1 MTRQIILNAFD
12 MNCVTHIVAGTWR
25 HPESQAVRY
34 KDIEYW
40 TELAT
45 LLERGLFDGLFIAD
59 VLGVYDIYGGT
70 PDGALRS
77 GAQVPVNDPMLVVSA
92 MAAATKHLGFG
103 VTAAT
108 SFEHPYSFARR
119 MSTLDHLTKGRVGWN
134 IVTGYLESAA
144 KNHGLEHITS
154 HADRYDI
161 ADEYTEVLYKLW
173 ESSWED
179 DAVATEP
186 GRAHY
191 ADPSK
196 VHPINHEGRHFR
208 VPGIHLCEP
217 SPQRTPVLYQAGSS
231 HRGREFGAQ
240 NAEVIFLGA
249 KSKEALRATVSDIRT
264 RASDAGRDPYDIKI
278 VSGHV
283 VITGAT
289 EAEAAARYEDFS
301 RYTDPEGALV
311 LQSGWMGSDLSRYR
325 LDDPV
330 KVADNEFFKSN
341 VEAYGQGDQTLRDFV
356 NRHTIGAQGG
366 FTVGSPTQ
374 VADELQ
380 DWVEQTDVDGFNL
393 TNVIT
398 PGTFADFI
406 DYVVPELQRRGVYK
420 TSYTEGPLRHKL
432 FGRGARLPENHRA
445 AGYRHMAQETTP

>member
-1 MTRQIILNAFD
+1 MILNAFD
-12 MNCVTHIVAGTWR
+12 MNCVTHIVPGSWR
-25 HPESQAVRY
+25 HPESQARRY
-34 KDIEYW
+34 KDVEYW
-40 TELAT
+40 VELAK

-59 VLGVYDIYGGT
+59 VLGVYDVYGGG
-70 PDGALRS
+70 PEAALRA
-77 GAQVPVNDPMLVVSA
+77 GAQVPVNDPMLTVSA
-92 MAAATKHLGFG
+92 MAAATTHLGFG

-119 MSTLDHLTKGRVGWN
+119 MSTLDHLTKGRIGWN

-144 KNHGLEHITS
+144 RNHGLDTITP

-173 ESSWED
+173 EGSWED
-179 DAVATEP
+179 DAVGTDP
-186 GRAHY
+186 DRRHY

-196 VHPINHEGRHFR
+196 VHPIEHIGRHFQ

-217 SPQRTPVLYQAGSS
+217 SPQRTPVLYQAGASS
-231 HRGREFGAQ
+231 RGRTFGAE

-249 KSKEALRATVSDIRT
+249 RTKGALRETVHDIRART
-264 RASDAGRDPYDIKI
+264 ADAGRDPYGIKI
-278 VSGHV
+278 VAGHV
-283 VITGAT
+283 VVTGAD
-289 EAEAAARYEDFS
+289 EAAAKARYEDFR

-311 LQSGWMGSDLSRYR
+311 LFSGWLGDDLSRFG

-330 KVADNEFFKSN
+330 TVADNEFFKSN
-341 VEAYGQGDQTLRDFV
+341 VTAYGQGDLTIKDFIEHHTV
-356 NRHTIGAQGG
+356 NAQGG

-380 DWVEQTDVDGFNL
+380 EWVEETDIDGFNL
-393 TNVIT
+393 TNIIT

-406 DYVVPELQRRGVYK
+406 EHVIPELQRRGVYK
-420 TSYTEGPLRHKL
+420 TAYADGTLRHKL
-432 FGRGARLPENHRA
+432 FGNGPRLPENHRA
-445 AGYRHMAQETTP
+445 GRHRRNLKEIVR